1 MLLSQV
7 IFSSLSRALLTSS
20 ADPDHE
26 MNCVEMQSVQFN
38 LLWQTYYCEDG
49 YDLYAVC
56 QLP

>member
-1 MLLSQV
+1 MTSWHLLA
-7 IFSSLSRALLTSS
+7 SRPELIIS
-20 ADPDHE
+20 DPDHE

>member
-1 MLLSQV
+1 MRDPDIL
-7 IFSSLSRALLTSS
+7 
-20 ADPDHE
+20 DPDHQL
-26 MNCVEMQSVQFN
+26 NCVEMQSAMFN